1 MVDDNTALQLVLL
14 RLPKESG
21 AAYVILDAAPPWQYS
36 LGCVGYLHLMN
47 IHYDSSNFDC
57 AGAVS

>member
-21 AAYVILDAAPPWQYS
+21 AAYVILDAAPPWQYQ
-36 LGCVGYLHLMN
+36 L
-47 IHYDSSNFDC
+47 
-57 AGAVS
+57 AVLVTCIS